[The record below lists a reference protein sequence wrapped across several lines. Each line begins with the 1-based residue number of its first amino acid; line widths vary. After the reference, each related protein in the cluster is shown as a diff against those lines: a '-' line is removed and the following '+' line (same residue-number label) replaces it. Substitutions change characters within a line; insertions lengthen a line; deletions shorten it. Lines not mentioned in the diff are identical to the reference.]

1 MSTILSKFKE
11 ALIAVLPIS
20 IVVLVLGLLMKMTVP
35 HVINFLIGMVLLIFG
50 MTLFSL
56 GAEYAMVPMG
66 TRVGASFG
74 KVKKHKLL
82 LAIVSSFIVGFI
94 ITVAEPDLMVLA
106 SQLKG
111 AFTESVIILTVS
123 IGVGI
128 LLVVATLRIV
138 FQISYRTIVL
148 VAYIAIFAFGA
159 FIPQE
164 FVTIAFDSGG
174 VSTGPITTPIILA
187 LGIGVASIKKGSSMD
202 DSFGLAGIC
211 SIGPIASI
219 LILGL
224 FFDTSGVTAD
234 SFASNYTVSENII
247 GMYTNA
253 LPHITLQILWAIL
266 PIVLFFFIYNAFLL
280 KLPKKYLIRIVFG
293 LIYLFFGILI
303 FILGVEVGFSKFGNM
318 LAKELVVQ
326 GYAPFLILIGAI
338 VGFFVVAAEPAVHI
352 LNEQVEEL
360 SGGTIK
366 KKSIM
371 TALMIGMS
379 LAVAMAMI
387 RILTGISIWW
397 LLVPGYTIALVLTF
411 FVPKVFTAIAF
422 DSGGVA
428 SGPMTATFLL
438 PFSIGASLALG
449 GNILK
454 DAFGTVA
461 MVAMTPLVTIQLLG
475 LASAI
480 KSKKLELKVAGV
492 EEEIIDVEEVIDLD
506 EPQDSI
512 DIKEKDDSINLPQT
526 ETTTIELAESIEQVG
541 NLKDSTPI
549 IKESKS

>member
-11 ALIAVLPIS
+11 ALTAVLPIS
-20 IVVLVLGLLMKMTVP
+20 MVVLILGLLMKMSTP
-35 HVINFLIGMVLLIFG
+35 QVINFLIGMVLLIFG

-82 LAIVSSFIVGFI
+82 LAIVSSFIIGFL

-138 FQISYRTIVL
+138 FQIKYRTILL
-148 VAYIAIFAFGA
+148 VAYITIFTFGA
-159 FIPQE
+159 LFIPQE

-211 SIGPIASI
+211 SIGPIAAI
-219 LILGL
+219 LFLGL
-224 FFDTSGVTAD
+224 FFDPSGITAD
-234 SFASNYTVSENII
+234 NFASNYTFSTNII
-247 GMYTNA
+247 SMYTSV
-253 LPHITLQILWAIL
+253 LPELTKKIFLAIF
-266 PIVLFFFIYNAFLL
+266 PIVVFFFIYNAFLL
-280 KLPKKYLIRIVFG
+280 KLPKKYLTRIVFG
-293 LIYLFFGILI
+293 LIYLFFGVLI

-318 LAKELVVQ
+318 LARELVYQ
-326 GYAPFLILIGAI
+326 GYAPFLVIIGAI

-352 LNEQVEEL
+352 LNGQVEEL

-366 KKSIM
+366 KRSIM
-371 TALMIGMS
+371 IALMIGMS

-387 RILTGISIWW
+387 RILTSISIWW

-428 SGPMTATFLL
+428 SGPMTATFLM

-449 GNILK
+449 GNILR

-461 MVAMTPLVTIQLLG
+461 MVAMTPLVTIQILG
-475 LASAI
+475 LISAI
-480 KSKKLELKVAGV
+480 KSKRLAPKVSGI
-492 EEEIIDVEEVIDLD
+492 EEDVIDLDIVEEVIDFD
-506 EPQDSI
+506 VPKIEND
-512 DIKEKDDSINLPQT
+512 DIIVK
-526 ETTTIELAESIEQVG
+526 TTTTELENNDLE
-541 NLKDSTPI
+541 
-549 IKESKS
+549 EKSLL